1 MKMWIIPIIVFVAVI
16 AIISII
22 RKSEPQD
29 KVSKAKMAEL
39 ASLPIGLEVCHNPN
53 PVRAL
58 LGGRSGR
65 KYTWL
70 HSTTVKALDDDIEIT
85 EFGAFVWHDGQWIF
99 STIYARPFT
108 QEEFAEWYNCPNA
121 IIRKGEVATDPNNYS
136 GGDVLI
142 PSKSKWYFIGI
153 TKSGRRVKGE
163 AVVEE
168 QAQVRE

>member
-1 MKMWIIPIIVFVAVI
+1 MWVIPILVFAAIIV
-16 AIISII
+16 IISII
-22 RKSEPQD
+22 RKD
-29 KVSKAKMAEL
+29 NMSKTKMAEL

-53 PVRAL
+53 PVRASL
-58 LGGRSGR
+58 DGRSGR

-70 HSTTVKALDDDIEIT
+70 YSTTVKALNDDVEIT
-85 EFGAFVWHDGQWIF
+85 EFGAFSWHNGQWIF

-108 QEEFAEWYNCPNA
+108 QEEFAEWYSCPKA
-121 IIRKGEVATDPNNYS
+121 IIRKSEVVTDPNNYS
-136 GGDVLI
+136 GADVLI
-142 PSKSKWYFIGI
+142 SSKAKWYFIGI